1 MAVNTTEPKIR
12 DPYGSLI
19 DNPNYIRPIVAGVN
33 DNTRGAVAT
42 ATQDPVLKNTYNN
55 GVNAYGEKLPG
66 FVANDVYKDIS
77 FSNNTESPELIAA
90 RIAKAKFDE
99 QESNQAFNEQDI
111 RRDILANLQAEI
123 DSTNKLYTDKLM
135 RARVE
140 GSNRLGQSGALQ
152 ARRGLL
158 GSTFGEA
165 QTKVVSDV
173 NEEVYGAIENER
185 NNKILAMQEKSRIYA
200 DERVTAKK
208 TAKREGYDA
217 YIKDLS
223 DEDARKIA
231 NAKKVAAEIIAS
243 QATPDQV
250 NPTTLDETAKNYGI
264 TTNAIKAAYAE
275 LKKAKDEA
283 DKAAA
288 LKDAYS
294 LKPGETRYDA
304 TGKVL
309 SELPITP
316 KTEAE
321 MALDKAELAYKNS
334 QTSLNLANVE
344 KARQDVKKSE
354 KELQELQGGTETSNL
369 TYGTPEYSLATIKN
383 SSKYG
388 DKRLLQDERKNISA
402 AKRAVGSLELYNQ
415 ALNGTLD
422 KNVSKETFGEGT
434 GVITGRL
441 RSLAS
446 VWGGDPSAA
455 AVNSIII
462 GIIPTIARGIF
473 QEVGVLTDNDIA
485 LYKRTVPDI
494 NKPENANKLIELVL
508 LKTLERSY
516 SDTLITAANN
526 QTNVSNFAQ
535 EYESV
540 LKRIDNLVGQ
550 DTKNSGAQKVNY
562 QGKIYNV
569 DANGE
574 MTLAQ

>member
-1 MAVNTTEPKIR
+1 MAINTTEPKMR
-12 DPYGSLI
+12 DAYGSLI

-33 DNTRGAVAT
+33 DRAGITNAV
-42 ATQDPVLKNTYNN
+42 QDPAIKNAYNN
-55 GVNAYGEKLPG
+55 GVNAYGERLPG
-66 FVANDVYKDIS
+66 FTANDAYKDIALP
-77 FSNNTESPELIAA
+77 SNTDSAELIAA
-90 RIAKAKFDE
+90 REQKASMDRTAG
-99 QESNQAFNEQDI
+99 NQAYDEATI
-111 RRDILANLQAEI
+111 RRDALANFQAEI
-123 DSTNKLYTDKLM
+123 DATNALYAGKLS
-135 RARVE
+135 RAKME
-140 GSNRLGQSGALQ
+140 GANRLGQSGAIQ

-165 QTKVVSDV
+165 QTNVVSGA
-173 NEEVYGAIENER
+173 NEEVYGSIENER
-185 NNKILAMQEKSRIYA
+185 NTKVLALQDKAREYA
-200 DERVTAKK
+200 DTSLESKRKAKID
-208 TAKREGYDA
+208 GLDA
-217 YIKDLS
+217 YIKYLS
-223 DEDARKIA
+223 EEGARKTT
-231 NAKKVAAEIIAS
+231 NAKTVAAALIAA

-250 NPTTLDETAKNYGI
+250 NPDVLQETAKNYGI
-264 TTNAIKAAYAE
+264 TTDAVKAAYAE
-275 LKKAKDEA
+275 MKAAKEEA

-309 SELPITP
+309 SAIPVTP

-334 QTSLNLANVE
+334 QTAVNYANVE
-344 KARQDVKKSE
+344 KARQDAKKAE
-354 KELQELQGGTETSNL
+354 RELEGGIDTNNL
-369 TYGTPEYSLATIKN
+369 TYGTPEYSIATIKN

-434 GVITGRL
+434 GVIKGRL
-441 RSLAS
+441 RTLAS

-455 AVNSIII
+455 AINSIII
-462 GIIPTIARGIF
+462 GVIPTIARGIF

-485 LYKRTVPDI
+485 VYKRTVPDI
-494 NKPENANKLIELVL
+494 TKPENANKLIELVL

-540 LKRIDNLVGQ
+540 LNRIDNLVGQ
-550 DTKNSGAQKVNY
+550 GAANNNQQVNY